1 MTSRVGSVA
10 VVGAGIAGLAAAWRL
25 WRRGVDVTVYEAR
38 ATVGGFIGTV
48 RENGFLIEAGP
59 ASLRGDRGAVGSLVR
74 ELGLA
79 TVDASAAAK
88 ARFVW
93 AKGKLMPLPSSPPAL
108 LKSELLSLRGKL
120 ELLSEPFKKV
130 RVVERETLAGLLRRR
145 IGAEAVAML
154 VDPFVTGV
162 YAGDPEQLG
171 VDAFPLL
178 GELER
183 DFGSIFMGLRARG
196 FGGGIYS
203 LKDGL
208 GALPAAIAGE
218 LGDRVRLGQTLSTIE
233 GLADQVIVAT
243 DARAAAQL
251 VDAPTLAEIPHAP
264 IVRVEIGLNS
274 NDLVRPLEGFG
285 LLCASSSP
293 LPEVG
298 RVMGIVFSSSVFPG
312 RAPSGQRSFSVMLG
326 GVRDPDVATTSES
339 DLVARATKALDVVMG
354 LRGAPTMTHVSRWA
368 RAIPQYLPGHLA
380 AMARV
385 REALPKAVHLAGNYL
400 EGPSVDAAAA
410 SGFAAADAVFGFEPT
425 ERREDGERKHG
436 GRGAPRRSD
445 ES

>member
-1 MTSRVGSVA
+1 MSASTTFKLNQTVA

-25 WRRGVDVTVYEAR
+25 WRRGVDVTLYEAR
-38 ATVGGFIGTV
+38 DVVGGFIGTV
-48 RENGFLIEAGP
+48 HKAGFAIESGP
-59 ASLRGDRGAVGSLVR
+59 ASLRGDRGAIGSLVR
-74 ELGLA
+74 DLGLA

-88 ARFVW
+88 QRFVW

-108 LKSELLSLRGKL
+108 LKSELLSVRGKL
-120 ELLSEPFKKV
+120 ELLSEPFKKA
-130 RVVERETLAGLLRRR
+130 RVIEGETLAGLLRRR

-178 GELER
+178 AELER
-183 DFGSIFMGLRARG
+183 DYGSLFKGMRARG

-208 GALPAAIAGE
+208 GALPQAIARE
-218 LGDRVRLGQTLSTIE
+218 LGERVHVGQALTSIE

-243 DARAAAQL
+243 DAQSAARL
-251 VDAPTLAEIPHAP
+251 VNAPVLATIPHAP

-293 LPEVG
+293 LPEAG
-298 RVMGIVFSSSVFPG
+298 RVMGIVFTSSVFPG
-312 RAPSGQRSFSVMLG
+312 RAPAGQRSFSVMLG

-339 DLVARATKALDVVMG
+339 DLIARATKALDVVLG
-354 LRGAPTMTHVSRWA
+354 LRGAPTMTHVSRWT

-380 AMARV
+380 AMAKV
-385 REALPKAVHLAGNYL
+385 RDALPAGLHLAGNYL
-400 EGPSVDAAAA
+400 DGPSVDAAAA
-410 SGFAAADAVFGFEPT
+410 TGFAAADAVFGSMSRCT
-425 ERREDGERKHG
+425 N
-436 GRGAPRRSD
+436 S
-445 ES
+445 